1 MPPKLAASRFFKPRL
16 VQNFPFLF
24 SSPSLPSIPRIP
36 SAPPRSQ
43 KMLGCPA
50 NAAGH
55 VFDHVIGIRRAV
67 DGFLFSR
74 HDLTCFRAA
83 SQTCALQ
90 AWLDPEFP
98 SESAPAEPWLSD
110 IHGEAELPGAALKCL
125 PGFWRP
131 ARLPGKRFVP

>member
-1 MPPKLAASRFFKPRL
+1 MFKILHFFFPLLLCLPYREFPLPLLALKKCLDVRPK
-16 VQNFPFLF
+16 
-24 SSPSLPSIPRIP
+24 
-36 SAPPRSQ
+36 
-43 KMLGCPA
+43 
-50 NAAGH
+50 AAGNG
-55 VFDHVIGIRRAV
+55 FDHVIGIRRAV

-74 HDLTCFRAA
+74 HPITGFRAV
-83 SQTCALQ
+83 SQVDALQ